1 MKKFIH
7 LLILPAAFVFLGLA
21 APNAVAQPNF
31 GGDNGG
37 GGGGNFGGGGGNF
50 GGRGGNFGN
59 GNFDPQQMQ
68 QQFQQRLLDNL
79 RQQLEITNDAEWG
92 AIQPLILK
100 VGQDW
105 MSSMLGGSL
114 GGLQNMFGNR
124 GGGGRG
130 GQGRGIASLLSGQQP
145 DPTADALRNAID
157 ANAPTEQLKAAM
169 DRYRVAKKAKADELE
184 KNREELRQVLTIRQE
199 AILVSMGILD

>member
-1 MKKFIH
+1 MKKLNQ
-7 LLILPAAFVFLGLA
+7 LLVLSTAIVVLALGGQNAA
-21 APNAVAQPNF
+21 AQPNF
-31 GGDNGG
+31 GGGNN
-37 GGGGNFGGGGGNF
+37 GGGNFGGGNF
-50 GGRGGNFGN
+50 GGGSFGN
-59 GNFDPQQMQ
+59 GNFDPQQLQ
-68 QQFQQRLLDNL
+68 QQIQQRLLDNL

-105 MSSMLGGSL
+105 MSSMLGGGL

-124 GGGGRG
+124 GGRQG
-130 GQGRGIASLLSGQQP
+130 GQGRGFAALGLGQP